1 MKLKPMATN
10 TKQEVKQ
17 LYEQA
22 FPKEERRPFWMLS
35 RQCKKGVMEILTIE
49 EEEENV
55 GLIISSFYKQIV
67 LVEYFAV
74 MSNQRGNGI
83 GGRALTLAKERY
95 KGKTLILEIEQPDPN
110 IHDMKMRRQEFY
122 NRHGFL
128 DAGVEIYFHGVPMK
142 ILSYDGKQ
150 ISYEQYKNHYKKTA
164 GTLLTWYIGIKSIPS

>member
-55 GLIISSFYKQIV
+55 GLIISSFYII
-67 LVEYFAV
+67 F
-74 MSNQRGNGI
+74 
-83 GGRALTLAKERY
+83 
-95 KGKTLILEIEQPDPN
+95 
-110 IHDMKMRRQEFY
+110 
-122 NRHGFL
+122 
-128 DAGVEIYFHGVPMK
+128 
-142 ILSYDGKQ
+142 
-150 ISYEQYKNHYKKTA
+150 
-164 GTLLTWYIGIKSIPS
+164 SI